1 MSVTLEYSGKVT
13 DGKLKLVHQER
24 FKKELKT
31 FEGCTVTLT
40 VHKKKNK
47 RSNAQNAYY
56 WGVVVPLVQEG
67 VRDMGDK
74 LTADQ
79 IHEMLKRECLKGE
92 LINKNTGQVVN
103 FARSTT
109 GITTTEFMDFIED
122 IQRFA
127 AEFLGIEI
135 PDPREILGED
145 EANQLKP
152 D

>member
-24 FKKELKT
+24 FKKELET

-67 VRDMGDK
+67 VRDMGEK
-74 LTADQ
+74 LTAEQ

-92 LINKNTGQVVN
+92 LVNTETGHIVN

-109 GITTTEFMDFIED
+109 GLTTVEFMDFVDD
-122 IQRFA
+122 IHQFA
-127 AEFLGIEI
+127 AEFLNLQI
-135 PDPREILGED
+135 PDPNEVLGED
-145 EANQLKP
+145 DADTLQQ